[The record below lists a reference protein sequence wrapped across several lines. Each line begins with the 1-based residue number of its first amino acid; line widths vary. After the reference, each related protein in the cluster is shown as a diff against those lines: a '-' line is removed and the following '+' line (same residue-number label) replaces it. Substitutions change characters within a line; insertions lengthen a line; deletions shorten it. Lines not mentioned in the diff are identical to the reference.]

1 MGYSCLVAYAGMNVA
16 EQGLTLLSR
25 WEVLLSSWYDG
36 SALVKFFSQKVT
48 ELKKVI
54 DIACEN
60 EERNKGMKIR
70 IQLYLLC
77 WLDKKLFFL
86 YNWLCILL
94 PLHFARGL

>member
-1 MGYSCLVAYAGMNVA
+1 M
-16 EQGLTLLSR
+16 
-25 WEVLLSSWYDG
+25 LLSSWYDG

-54 DIACEN
+54 DITCEN

-77 WLDKKLFFL
+77 
-86 YNWLCILL
+86 
-94 PLHFARGL
+94 